1 MSHACPICRVSLRV
15 VERYP
20 RYVCANCASRA
31 SDETG
36 RLLDFGNTHFGGRYT
51 AWYRDT
57 EEEYSSHNCWIDS
70 IACLA
75 DEARFGGIVIQT
87 IESKSSTGGGAG

>member
-20 RYVCANCASRA
+20 RYVCAECASRA

-36 RLLDFGNTHFGGRYT
+36 RLLGFGNTHIGGGYA
-51 AWYRDT
+51 AWYRETQD
-57 EEEYSSHNCWIDS
+57 EYTSHDCWIDG
-70 IACLA
+70 IACRA
-75 DEARFGGIVIQT
+75 DEARFGGIVSQAL
-87 IESKSSTGGGAG
+87 ESKISTGEPG